1 MEKPTSRQPSVRPL
15 AIESDVP
22 QPAHVKQQSLL
33 VLWQHPPSALNPLTQ
48 AVLELGIALA
58 VGDVLG
64 DGGTDDLGD
73 RLVVNGR
80 DGL

>member
-1 MEKPTSRQPSVRPL
+1 MEKPTSRRPLVRPP
-15 AIESDVP
+15 AIESDFP
-22 QPAHVKQQSLL
+22 QPAHVKQPSLL
-33 VLWQHPPSALNPLTQ
+33 VLWQHSPSALNPLTQ

-58 VGDVLG
+58 VLDVLG

-73 RLVVNGR
+73 RLVVDGR